1 MRLGR
6 FQFVAMLALLA
17 GLCVQPALAQRGARQ
32 GKGKGEQAGKQV
44 RPGPGKG
51 PGARG
56 AVPQQWVE
64 RLRAMPP
71 EQQERF
77 FRNNWR
83 FQNLPPEEQARL
95 RENLRRW
102 NSLSPQEKREFQ
114 RREEIWRRMA
124 RNMTAEERQRF
135 REEILPR
142 WQRLS
147 PERRHAI
154 QRRLAALSRMSD
166 DERARLL
173 NDAQFLEGLSTEERD
188 LLREMSTLRL
198 PSPGQAPPDQD
209 VIPPL

>member
-1 MRLGR
+1 MWLGR
-6 FQFVAMLALLA
+6 FQFVGLLALLA
-17 GLCVQPALAQRGARQ
+17 GLCAQPALAQRGARQ

-44 RPGPGKG
+44 RPSPGKG

-56 AVPQQWVE
+56 VVPQQWVE
-64 RLRAMPP
+64 RLREMPP

-77 FRNNWR
+77 FRNNRR
-83 FQNLPPEEQARL
+83 FQNLPPEEQARI

-102 NSLSPQEKREFQ
+102 NGLSPEQKREIQ
-114 RREEIWRRMA
+114 RREEIWRSMSP
-124 RNMTAEERQRF
+124 EQRQRF

-166 DERARLL
+166 DERTRLL
-173 NDAQFLEGLSTEERD
+173 NDAQFLEGLSSEERD
-188 LLREMSTLRL
+188 LLREMSTVRL